1 MVTTQSLEMG
11 MKSKKRIAGFFLYG
25 IVILL
30 ALLTVMPVLF
40 LLINSFKS
48 QSEIIRNPLALPTAF
63 TMDYLINAFH
73 KIDYLRALWNTTVVT
88 VISLVLI
95 IACAAPAGWMLSRYQ
110 GKSSKIIYLIFASA
124 ILIPFQ
130 ALMYPLLTMMDNLN
144 LKNSFG
150 LALMYGGFGLA
161 MSIFLYTGFFKSI
174 PMSIEES
181 AVVDGA
187 NIVQLF
193 THIVFPLVKPTTI
206 TVLIMNG
213 IWIWNDY
220 LLPFLTL
227 GTSKEKTLVLELYY
241 ARMLAGQFGNPWEL
255 IFPAVLI
262 TVLPMVIVF
271 LVLQKYF
278 VAGVASGAVK
288 G

>member
-1 MVTTQSLEMG
+1 MENSIDMQRRG
-11 MKSKKRIAGFFLYG
+11 RIFNYLIYC

-30 ALLTVMPVLF
+30 ALLTFMPVLF

-48 QSEIIRNPLALPTAF
+48 QSEIIRNPLALPTTF
-63 TMDYLINAFH
+63 TLDYLVKAFH
-73 KIDYLRALWNTTVVT
+73 KINYLKALSNTAFVT
-88 VISLVLI
+88 ITSLVLI
-95 IACAAPAGWMLSRYQ
+95 IMCSAPAGWMLSRYK
-110 GKSSKIIYLIFASA
+110 GKASKLLYLVFASA

-130 ALMYPLLTMMDNLN
+130 ALMYPLLTMIDNLG

-150 LALMYGGFGLA
+150 LSLMYEGFGLA

-174 PMSIEES
+174 PISLEES
-181 AVVDGA
+181 AIIDGA
-187 NIVQLF
+187 NIFQLF
-193 THIVFPLVKPTTI
+193 IKIVFPLVKPTTI

-241 ARMLAGQFGNPWEL
+241 AKMLSGQYGNPWEL
-255 IFPAVLI
+255 IFPAVFI
-262 TVLPMVIVF
+262 TVIPMVVIF
-271 LVLQKYF
+271 LSLQKYF
-278 VAGVASGAVK
+278 VAGVATGAVK